1 MLGATVRAMSNENT
15 SATSKPLRLTF
26 ANARPLAWDVMRAA
40 LEAVD
45 PAEAVRR
52 VMRLDGDVLVVQ
64 DHRYDL
70 RLFRRILVVG
80 AGKASAPMARATE
93 EILGSRVASGHVIVK
108 VGYLDKTTRVTLH
121 EASHPVPD
129 QAGIDGTARLV
140 EILRDAREDDLVIC
154 LISGGGSALMILPE
168 DGITLADYRSLTDAL
183 LRSGADITRINTIRK
198 HVERVKG
205 GRLAEVAS
213 PATVVSLVLSDVV
226 GNPLDFIASGPTVP
240 DTTTYADAMQVLI
253 DFDLIG
259 KVPVAIEKR
268 LRAGVAGELPETPKP
283 GDPIF
288 GRVRTVVIGS
298 NEIAAAAAIDRA
310 HELGFQT
317 LHLTSFL
324 EGEAREAARFIVA
337 IAREISGRG
346 RPITAPAMVLCG
358 GETTVTVRGRGRGGR
373 NQELAL
379 AAGLSLG
386 STPNVLI
393 AALATDGS
401 DGPTDAAGGF
411 ADSGST
417 DRFRAVGIDPRVALG
432 ANDSYEALARAGDLI
447 VTGPTNTN
455 VNDLTFAFIFANSP
469 IADDLAMK

>member
-1 MLGATVRAMSNENT
+1 MPDNHTTAPTGPM
-15 SATSKPLRLTF
+15 PLAF

-40 LEAVD
+40 LAAVD

-52 VMRLDGDVLVVQ
+52 VMRLEGEQLVVGG
-64 DHRYDL
+64 HTYDL
-70 RLFRRILVVG
+70 RRYRRVLVVG

-93 EILGSRVASGHVIVK
+93 EILGDRVTAGHVIVK
-108 VGYLDKTTRVTLH
+108 VGYLDTTTRVTLH

-129 QAGIDGTARLV
+129 QAGIDGTARVVALLH
-140 EILRDAREDDLVIC
+140 EATEDDLVIC
-154 LISGGGSALMILPE
+154 LLSGGGSALMILPE
-168 DGITLADYRSLTDAL
+168 DGISLADYRALTDAL

-213 PATVVSLVLSDVV
+213 PATVISLVLSDVV

-259 KVPVAIEKR
+259 KIPAPIESR
-268 LRAGVAGELPETPKP
+268 LRSGVAGELPETPKP

-288 GRVRTVVIGS
+288 DHVRTVVIGS
-298 NEIAAAAAIDRA
+298 NEIAAAAAVSRA
-310 HELGFQT
+310 ESLGFQT

-324 EGEAREAARFIVA
+324 EGEAREAARFVVA
-337 IAREISGRG
+337 IAREIEGRG
-346 RPITAPAMVLCG
+346 RPLAAPAMVICG
-358 GETTVTVRGRGRGGR
+358 GETTVTVRGHGRGGR

-386 STPNVLI
+386 AVQNVLI

-411 ADSGST
+411 ADAGSI
-417 DRFRAVGIDPRVALG
+417 DRMRAAGVDPRLALG
-432 ANDSYEALARAGDLI
+432 ANDSYDALSRAGDLI

-455 VNDLTFAFIFANSP
+455 VNDLTFAFIFPTHPTSSGT
-469 IADDLAMK
+469 